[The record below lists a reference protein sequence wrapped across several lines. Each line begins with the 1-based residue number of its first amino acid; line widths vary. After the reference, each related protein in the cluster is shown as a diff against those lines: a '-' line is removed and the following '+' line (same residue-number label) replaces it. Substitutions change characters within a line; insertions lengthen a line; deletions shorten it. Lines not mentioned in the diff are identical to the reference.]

1 MTKTMYYNNDELE
14 VTVGD
19 VTYSVKVHATGTWYY
34 HKATRVEP
42 EESELNIDE
51 VESTWTDENGNV
63 VKETEKMYDE
73 LEKRILDEDWEES
86 DPPEPDYDYY
96 EEREIARW
104 EADCA
109 RMGY

>member
-19 VTYSVKVHATGTWYY
+19 VTYFVKVHATGTWYY
-34 HKATRVEP
+34 QKATRVEP

-51 VESTWTDENGNV
+51 VESTWTDENGKV
-63 VKETEKMYDE
+63 IEETEEMYDA
-73 LEKRILDEDWEES
+73 LENKILDEEWDES
-86 DPPEPDYDYY
+86 DPPEPDYDDY
-96 EEREIARW
+96 EEWAMEKW
-104 EADCA
+104 EADCV